1 MTVGI
6 IGMGTMGSAVATA
19 LRERRN
25 EHVIGTTRGGDNA
38 ALVRESDVV
47 VLCVKPY
54 QARAVLES
62 VAADLTGKLVI
73 SIAAAVTT
81 DDLHA
86 WSGGHAGVVRAMPNT
101 PVLIGAGMTVLAAG
115 KTTTAAQL
123 ETAVGLFDAMGRT
136 AVLPESLLDGATG
149 LSGCGPAYVFLII
162 EALAEAGVK
171 LGIDPATS
179 TLLAAQTLLGAA
191 RLVLERG
198 EHPAVLRDEVTT
210 PGGCTIDGLVA
221 LENGGLR
228 STLIAG
234 VVAAANRSRVL
245 RGEV

>member
-1 MTVGI
+1 
-6 IGMGTMGSAVATA
+6 MGTMGGAVASA

-25 EHVIGTTRGGDNA
+25 DRVVGTTRGGDNA
-38 ALVRESDVV
+38 QLVRESDVV

-62 VAADLTGKLVI
+62 VAAELAGKLLI

-101 PVLIGAGMTVLAAG
+101 PVLIGAGMTVLSAG
-115 KTTTAAQL
+115 KATSPAQL
-123 ETAVGLFDAMGRT
+123 ATAVELFDVMGRT
-136 AVLPESLLDGATG
+136 AVLPEALLDGVTG
-149 LSGCGPAYVFLII
+149 LSGCGPAYVFLIV

-179 TLLAAQTLLGAA
+179 TLLAAQTLYGAA
-191 RLVLERG
+191 KLVLERG
-198 EHPAVLRDEVTT
+198 EHPAVLKDEVTT
-210 PGGCTIDGLVA
+210 PGGCTVDGLGA
-221 LENGGLR
+221 LESGGLR
-228 STLIAG
+228 GTLIAG
-234 VVAAANRSRVL
+234 VVAATNRSRTL
-245 RGEV
+245 RGESANG